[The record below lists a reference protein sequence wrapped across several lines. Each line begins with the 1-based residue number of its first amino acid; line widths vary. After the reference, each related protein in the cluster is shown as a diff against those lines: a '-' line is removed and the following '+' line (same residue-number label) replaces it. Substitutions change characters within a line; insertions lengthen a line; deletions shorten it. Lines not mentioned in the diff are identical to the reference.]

1 MAKRKRENSEKQNEK
16 KQKEGRGQGRFEN
29 YKPWLRTQDLGSEG
43 LSTRIKGVKTGRIH
57 QLFSTLELAYFYL
70 LDQSE
75 RVIDIREQFPL
86 DLLETVA
93 LAKEVDLIHP
103 PRSNPSKPIV
113 MTTDFIITVKQ
124 SIGTKEIARTI
135 KYSKD
140 LANPRV
146 LEKFEIERLYWNERK
161 IDWGIVT
168 ELDINNTLVKN
179 AKWLYRYLDTTA
191 LPSKITPSIIPTL
204 TSFMLP
210 SIKKNEAS
218 LRDIT
223 KGCDINFGL
232 PLGNSLALVRHLL
245 ATQTW
250 KVNMLEPIQPEK
262 CLSLI

>member
-1 MAKRKRENSEKQNEK
+1 MVNA
-16 KQKEGRGQGRFEN
+16 
-29 YKPWLRTQDLGSEG
+29 L
-43 LSTRIKGVKTGRIH
+43 V
-57 QLFSTLELAYFYL
+57 YFYL

-86 DLLETVA
+86 DLIETVA
-93 LAKEVDLIHP
+93 LAKEADLIHP
-103 PRSNPSKPIV
+103 PRSNPSKPVV
-113 MTTDFIITVKQ
+113 MTTDFLITLKQ
-124 SIGTKEIARTI
+124 PIGTKEVARTI

-140 LANPRV
+140 LADSRV

-179 AKWLYRYLDTTA
+179 AKWLYPYLETTA
-191 LPSKITPSIIPTL
+191 LPSKTTPSIIPNL

-210 SIKKNEAS
+210 SVRKKEAS

-223 KGCDINFGL
+223 KGCDIHFGL

-245 ATQTW
+245 ATRRW
-250 KVNMLEPIQPEK
+250 KVNMLNPIQPEK
-262 CLSLI
+262 VLDLISEE